1 MLKLFKIQ
9 HLNLIITPYVNRERL
24 TIGLSSLNSL
34 HEKHEDMMGKLVL
47 LKSGRSGLNL
57 GSTTFEQVT

>member
-1 MLKLFKIQ
+1 MLID
-9 HLNLIITPYVNRERL
+9 RERL

-34 HEKHEDMMGKLVL
+34 HEKYEDMMGKLVL

-57 GSTTFEQVT
+57 GSITFEQVT